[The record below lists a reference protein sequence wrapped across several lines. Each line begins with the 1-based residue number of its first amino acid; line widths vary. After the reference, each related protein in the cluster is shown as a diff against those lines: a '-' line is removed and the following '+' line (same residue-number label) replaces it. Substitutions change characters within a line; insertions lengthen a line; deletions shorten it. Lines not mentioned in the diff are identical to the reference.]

1 MPVDNKENLDKN
13 IGVSAEIQ
21 TEHLPNRSI
30 EVLLLDQPIQCHHGH
45 TPGGDGLAYVTWE
58 VTYLQEPNGGTPH
71 SRLGMR

>member
-45 TPGGDGLAYVTWE
+45 TPGGDGLAYVT
-58 VTYLQEPNGGTPH
+58 
-71 SRLGMR
+71 